1 MRVPS
6 ELICTFEVFSRGRT
20 KTDLAKEEE
29 DIRAEWAGREDNDQR
44 IYSGSEVGDPARSKR
59 KPNKLAGR

>member
-1 MRVPS
+1 MIYTVS
-6 ELICTFEVFSRGRT
+6 VFSRGRT
-20 KTDLAKEEE
+20 KTDLAKVYEEE
-29 DIRAEWAGREDNDQR
+29 KIRAEWAGREDNDQR